1 MPLKIKYLEKKE
13 NVYDITVNENSN
25 FVANGILVHN
35 CSEIILPSDEER
47 TPVCCLSSLNLEYWD
62 EWKDNYQFYL
72 DVCEMLD
79 NVLDVFIKNAPKE
92 VERAIYSA
100 SRERSIGIGALGFH
114 SLLQSKGIPFESAL
128 ATSINKKIFQLCK
141 THIDQANL
149 ELGSRRGEAPD
160 AKGTGR
166 RFSNTMAIAP
176 NASSSMIMGNTSPSI
191 EPYRANAYRQDTM
204 SGSFL
209 NKNKHLDKIIKS
221 RAKDYDKTWNSI
233 VISKGSAQHLDFL
246 TDYEKDVFKTATEID
261 QRWVVHHAAV
271 RQEYIDQSQS
281 LNLFY
286 PADVDITYLHD
297 VHFMAWKTGVKTLY
311 YCRSE
316 KLYHGESMNKQIERI
331 KLDEEQCIA
340 CEG

>member
-1 MPLKIKYLEKKE
+1 MPLKIKYLEKNE
-13 NVYDITVNENSN
+13 DVYDITVEGNSN
-25 FVANGILVHN
+25 FVANRIVVHN
-35 CSEIILPSDEER
+35 CSEIILPSDKER

-62 EWKDNYQFYL
+62 EWKDDYQFYL

-92 VERAIYSA
+92 VERAVYSA

-114 SLLQSKGIPFESAL
+114 ALLQAKNIPFESAM
-128 ATSINKKIFQLCK
+128 ASSINMNIFKRYKKYV
-141 THIDQANL
+141 DQANL
-149 ELGSRRGEAPD
+149 ELGARRGEAPD

-166 RFSNTMAIAP
+166 RFSNTLAIAP

-209 NKNKHLDKIIKS
+209 NKNKHLDKIIKE
-221 RAKDYDKTWNSI
+221 RCKDVEKTWNDI
-233 VISKGSAQHLDFL
+233 VVSKGSVQHVDFL
-246 TDYEKDVFKTATEID
+246 SDYEKDVFKTATEID
-261 QRWVVHHAAV
+261 QSWVVHHAAV
-271 RQEYIDQSQS
+271 RQEYIDQAQS
-281 LNLFY
+281 LNLFF
-286 PADVDITYLHD
+286 PADADIIYLHH
-297 VHFMAWKTGVKTLY
+297 VHFNAWKQKVKTLY

-316 KLYHGESMNKQIERI
+316 KIYHGDSITKQIERI
-331 KLDEEQCIA
+331 RLDDDQCIA